1 MTLTDISKEIAQL
14 ELSEK
19 LLLVEDIWD
28 SIALNNAELP
38 ISNQQKQE
46 LDQRYVSYQTGKESL
61 EDWQTVHAQLRA
73 KYA

>member
-1 MTLTDISKEIAQL
+1 MTLIDISKEIDKL
-14 ELSEK
+14 EMSEK

-28 SIALNNAELP
+28 SIALKNAELP

-46 LDQRYVSYQTGKESL
+46 LDQRYVSYQVDKETL
-61 EDWQTVHAQLRA
+61 EDWQTTHAQLRA